1 MENKNINKYHVKKY
15 PNDIIYLK
23 GVPEKAYSKLN
34 ISDISGD
41 YLNQYKKKP
50 IENNYILLMEI
61 LLKLAP
67 VVDIKIIIIIK
78 WRQVRKIPVH
88 MCLSYRWR
96 CPKLYE

>member
-1 MENKNINKYHVKKY
+1 MKTDNSNNMEKENINKYHSKKY
-15 PNDIIYLK
+15 PNDMIYIK
-23 GVPEKAYSKLN
+23 GVRAEANSKSN

-67 VVDIKIIIIIK
+67 LVDIKNIIII
-78 WRQVRKIPVH
+78 
-88 MCLSYRWR
+88 
-96 CPKLYE
+96 